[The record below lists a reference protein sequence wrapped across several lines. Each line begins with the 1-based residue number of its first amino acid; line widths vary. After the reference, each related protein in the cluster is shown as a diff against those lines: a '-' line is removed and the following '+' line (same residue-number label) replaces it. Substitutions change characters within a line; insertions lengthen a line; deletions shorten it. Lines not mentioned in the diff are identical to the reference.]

1 MRTQINGKVSTRVL
15 TKRKASVQ
23 STNSHK
29 HRSIAGWTWMCVIQS
44 VLLGLVREWTT
55 TVSNHQTRKWTHNN
69 NINRYDPWAT
79 SKNLQALKTRVSMTH
94 DWSRRSSKLNWTY
107 EVAVTPTLKLILI
120 RMRVVPQLTVVVTNG
135 MWINLRRFSR
145 DKRTA

>member
-69 NINRYDPWAT
+69 NINRVSDAAAQGYSALGATKEELQDIAKSEGHGSVDLAEEAEKLKKATGKETLDIYDMA
-79 SKNLQALKTRVSMTH
+79 
-94 DWSRRSSKLNWTY
+94 KLHG
-107 EVAVTPTLKLILI
+107 L
-120 RMRVVPQLTVVVTNG
+120 
-135 MWINLRRFSR
+135 
-145 DKRTA
+145 